1 VRRITTRI
9 FLAYLTVA
17 LTLAVVAPAL
27 GAVDLPAIRNL
38 IWGVVDNAWA
48 QNQAILDQFTT
59 DAYLATTKTELDTA
73 RNRAHGNLDAVW
85 DDSIALLDG
94 YLALSPDELAG
105 DVAAAK
111 AQLLADHD
119 GAHAEVDALY
129 ELVVDSLPSGTTT
142 TTTPPPTTTT
152 TPKSTTTTTTSVTT
166 TTRPTTTTTTSVT
179 TTTRPTTTTTST
191 VTTTTRPTTTTTS
204 QPSPAGVVAP
214 SQPGGGAGGSTSDV
228 VDDAVGGGLVDDA
241 SPVFSATSADDQ
253 AHIDAMVESSMHGMV
268 SMMLSSGASV
278 VLPDRIAQV
287 AVAPIVLIEMLIA
300 TLFES
305 VRDLIIPLTMLIIAV
320 AVFVWRET
328 RRGARAV
335 VQPPM

>member
-142 TTTPPPTTTT
+142 TTTPT
-152 TPKSTTTTTTSVTT
+152 TPKATTTTTTTTTSVTT
-166 TTRPTTTTTTSVT
+166 TTTTSTVT